1 MAGFLARSPS
11 QPQPVR
17 LELSGRR
24 LTDSLARL
32 VAGCEAR
39 GGIEQ
44 YVEAL
49 GRTGAR
55 FRDVL
60 GADGERVGTL
70 EPRQLRGLCTAMPT
84 VRRRIGPWL
93 QRPAF
98 DALREDIVRLLDAL
112 RDAGTVDERLGA
124 FGGLFCGGERPR
136 WVRDLGAELLH
147 RLSAER
153 FPLMSRW
160 VWDAA
165 ANTGVLREI
174 WFGGE
179 DGGRIDVPDS
189 YRTFVTLREE
199 LSGFLTGNGM
209 FRDLVHYV
217 DLLCAQ
223 VYAEYICAQGGSY
236 LRVDFA
242 GEEDPWPYT
251 ARLLGLEGLAG
262 GAREAPPESIEGGR
276 LDGRSAAARRS
287 SG

>member
-1 MAGFLARSPS
+1 MAGFLARSAS
-11 QPQPVR
+11 KPQPVR

-24 LTDSLARL
+24 LSDSLSRL

-49 GRTGAR
+49 GRNSAL
-55 FRDVL
+55 FRDLL

-70 EPRQLRGLCTAMPT
+70 EPRQLRSLCSAMPT

-93 QRPAF
+93 QHPAF
-98 DALREDIVRLLDAL
+98 DALRQDIARLLGAL
-112 RDAGTVDERLGA
+112 RGDGPVDERLAA
-124 FGGLFCGGERPR
+124 FGDLFCGGERPR

-147 RLSAER
+147 KLSAER
-153 FPLMSRW
+153 LPLMSRW

-179 DGGRIDVPDS
+179 DGSRIDVPDG
-189 YRTFVTLREE
+189 YQTFVTLREE
-199 LSGFLTGNGM
+199 LSGFLTGNGI
-209 FRDLVHYV
+209 FRDLPHYV

-223 VYAEYICAQGGSY
+223 VYAEYICAQGGTY

-251 ARLLGLEGLAG
+251 ARLLGLDGRAG
-262 GAREAPPESIEGGR
+262 GAREAPPQSIDGCRPDGG
-276 LDGRSAAARRS
+276 GAAARRS